1 MKKNKIKY
9 YLIEF
14 FIKVGI
20 MCIVTFIL
28 GVIDVV
34 VECIFMKDISL
45 FMHFTMGYLSCLILN
60 WRWFFT
66 CQQEER
72 RKK

>member
-1 MKKNKIKY
+1 MEKNKIKY

-14 FIKVGI
+14 FVKVGI

-34 VECIFMKDISL
+34 VECVFMKDISL
-45 FMHFTMGYLSCLILN
+45 FMHFTIGYLSCLILN
-60 WRWFFT
+60 WRWFFNANR
-66 CQQEER
+66 QEE
-72 RKK
+72 K